1 MSAVQGFT
9 EVLAASEH
17 HKSAAQS
24 YMWPQSMVGQEGK
37 PVRVYVVDD
46 DNHIRRVIAQELM
59 SDPRTLLVGQAAS
72 LREARKH
79 LNQQPFD
86 VLLVDLN
93 LGDGEGL
100 ELIGLAQTL
109 NPDALIVVVSVTERD
124 DKVLQAFELGAMG
137 YLLKNSLFGDY
148 VQAVL
153 QVANGGASITPSL
166 ARKLLSH
173 LDKSHARPFASVGT
187 LQEERLSARESEV
200 LKLVAGGYTSS
211 EIGTQLG
218 ISTLTVNT
226 HIKSIYR
233 KLQARTRAQAVRA
246 ASLRGLFS

>member
-1 MSAVQGFT
+1 
-9 EVLAASEH
+9 
-17 HKSAAQS
+17 
-24 YMWPQSMVGQEGK
+24 MWPQSMVGQEGK